1 MPMRKPT
8 FSRSL
13 AQRLA
18 ALFAALLVLA
28 AAAPAALASIPDRPE
43 NRYVLDS
50 AGVLSRDLEDEIIE
64 ENQRLFEDYGAEVV
78 VVAVDFFGGQ
88 DREDYA
94 NQLFNRWGIGS
105 RERNNGILLVLAVGE
120 EDYYATAGL
129 GIEDYFDGALL
140 DDLLYEYLEP
150 DFAKEKYDAGVK
162 KFFRAVVDELD
173 SYYSHTSVGNGRPYD
188 DGVDDY
194 SRDDTNLHGAGH
206 AVKQVVFFSLLR
218 VAVVI
223 IVLLVVFSLIKRAGR
238 GGSPGPG
245 PGPGAGGGSGFWQGM
260 FIGSALNRRRRP
272 PWGAPPP
279 PPPPPGGFGGFGGF
293 GGPGPR
299 PPRPPRPGG
308 FGGHSG
314 GFSSGGRSSGFGG
327 GGRPSR
333 GGGGRSGSGFHSGG
347 SSRGGGAG
355 RRR

>member
-13 AQRLA
+13 ARRLA
-18 ALFAALLVLA
+18 ALFAALLITV
-28 AAAPAALASIPDRPE
+28 AAAPGAWAAIPDRPE

-64 ENQRLFEDYGAEVV
+64 ENQRLFEDYGAEVA
-78 VVAVDFFGGQ
+78 VVAVDFFGGE

-94 NQLFNRWGIGS
+94 NRLFNQWGIGS

-188 DGVDDY
+188 DGADDY

-238 GGSPGPG
+238 GGGPG
-245 PGPGAGGGSGFWQGM
+245 PGPRPGGGGSGFWQGM

-327 GGRPSR
+327 GGRSSR
-333 GGGGRSGSGFHSGG
+333 GGGGRSGGGFHSGG